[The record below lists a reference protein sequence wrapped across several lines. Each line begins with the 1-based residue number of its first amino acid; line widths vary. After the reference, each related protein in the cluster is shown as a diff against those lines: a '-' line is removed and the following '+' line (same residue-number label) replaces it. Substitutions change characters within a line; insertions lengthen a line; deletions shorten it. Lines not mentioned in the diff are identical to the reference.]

1 MKKLFVLFA
10 AAALLVSCKKETIN
24 IINTANPPVFDTTRV
39 IVPVIPPVTPVTVVP
54 VRLDSAVFAISD
66 TSYGISEIAI
76 ISGNVTAYAIP
87 VAYLNNPAFG
97 SYTNAVL
104 FTFTYIVKTRPGITF
119 DLEQTPQIDY
129 VDYSF
134 AKIAQGME
142 VLATT
147 TIGADGYTKIKNQVL
162 VMRDSRLSKSA
173 MFATVLNFYYFK
185 SNHQPD
191 VKPIGLISGSVT
203 I

>member
-10 AAALLVSCKKETIN
+10 AATLLVSCKKETIN
-24 IINTANPPVFDTTRV
+24 IINTANPPIYDTTTHV
-39 IVPVIPPVTPVTVVP
+39 IPVTPVTPVTPNAVVK
-54 VRLDSAVFAISD
+54 LDSSVFQITD
-66 TSYGISEIAI
+66 TSYGSSEIAL

-87 VAYLNNPAFG
+87 VSYLSNPAFG
-97 SYTNAVL
+97 SYTNAIL
-104 FTFTYIVKTRPGITF
+104 FTFTFIVKTRPGITF

-142 VLATT
+142 VIAST
-147 TIGADGYTKIKNQVL
+147 TIGADAYTKVKNQVL
-162 VMRDSRLSKSA
+162 VMRDSRLSKSV
-173 MFATVLNFYYFK
+173 MTVTIPNFYYFK
-185 SNHQPD
+185 ASHQPD
-191 VKPIGLISGSVT
+191 VKQMGLSSRPVT